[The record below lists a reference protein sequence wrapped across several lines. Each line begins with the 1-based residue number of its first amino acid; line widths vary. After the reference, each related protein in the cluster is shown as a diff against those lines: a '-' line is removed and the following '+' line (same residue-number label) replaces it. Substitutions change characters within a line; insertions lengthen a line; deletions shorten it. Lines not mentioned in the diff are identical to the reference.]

1 MNSRL
6 YTIESSTTEGD
17 YLFEV
22 VNDGS
27 QKGVRCRIYVSLVE
41 MVKHLCERYTSKQ
54 RLKIYKI
61 LDKRYPRDIVKIENI
76 VWCWPYDKFDVET
89 GKAMAKRRVNYKI
102 MLKRNKIKS
111 FIKHIEK
118 YNFSKYDMYT
128 TRMASWDS
136 IK

>member
-61 LDKRYPRDIVKIENI
+61 LDKRYPRDIIKIENI

-118 YNFSKYDMYT
+118 FH
-128 TRMASWDS
+128 
-136 IK
+136 I

>member
-54 RLKIYKI
+54 RFKIYKI
-61 LDKRYPRDIVKIENI
+61 LDKRYPRDIIKIENI
-76 VWCWPYDKFDVET
+76 GWWWPYDKFDVET

-118 YNFSKYDMYT
+118 YNFSKYDK
-128 TRMASWDS
+128 
-136 IK
+136 I